1 MELQALALL
10 LLSALVHA
18 VWNFLSKR
26 SLDKQAFL
34 WLALVVVSVLFWPV
48 LFFYPLPSSTGWI
61 FIGVSGV
68 LEAAYFL
75 LLGGAYQQGDL
86 SLVYPLVRGSA
97 PLFVTFFAVTLLREK
112 IFAGAALGI
121 LFIVI
126 GIYVLHLT
134 SLSWKGLLLPLES
147 LRQRPSQ
154 LGLLT
159 GLATAASVVTDK
171 VGVTYTS
178 PILYLYLVFVVSCVL
193 MLPFMLWARAKPV
206 REEWRVNLPSVAAV
220 GIMFT
225 ASYSLVLLAL
235 TTSKVSYVS
244 PIREISVVF
253 GALLGTLA
261 LREPF
266 APSKVGGSA
275 LIFAGIVMISLAR

>member
-10 LLSALVHA
+10 LLSAIVHA

-48 LFFYPLPSSTGWI
+48 IFFYPLPSVTGWI
-61 FIGVSGV
+61 YIVVSGV

-97 PLFVTFFAVTLLREK
+97 PLFVTFFAVTLLREQVL
-112 IFAGAALGI
+112 AGAALGI
-121 LFIVI
+121 FLIVL

-134 SLSWKGLLLPLES
+134 SLSWRGLLLPFES

-171 VGVTYTS
+171 VGITYTS
-178 PILYLYLVFVVSCVL
+178 PLLYIYLVFVVSCVL
-193 MLPFMLWARAKPV
+193 MLPYMLRARVKAV
-206 REEWRVNLPSVAAV
+206 REEWRVNLRTVAAV
-220 GIMFT
+220 GVMFT
-225 ASYSLVLLAL
+225 ASYTLVLLAL

-244 PIREISVVF
+244 PVREISVVF
-253 GALLGTLA
+253 GALLGTLV

-275 LIFAGIVMISLAR
+275 LIFVGIVLVSLAR